1 MSENNQN
8 INYFQGILFI
18 VLWEILH
25 HVVPFLLIYYGIT
38 YFTGNQKE
46 ELTFDEA
53 TKRLS
58 KKSILMDVRSKKE
71 WDNGHVI
78 NSIHY
83 PLDSINENS
92 KNILNNINYII
103 CCKSGNRSKLA
114 YDNLKQF
121 GVKNINYV
129 NNSCLEFFTSLT

>member
-92 KNILNNINYII
+92 KNILNNLNYII

-129 NNSCLEFFTSLT
+129 NNSCLEFT

>member
-25 HVVPFLLIYYGIT
+25 HIVPFLLIYYGLT
-38 YFTGNQKE
+38 YFTENQKE

-58 KKSILMDVRSKKE
+58 KKSILMDVRTKKE

-92 KNILNNINYII
+92 KNVLNNLNYII

-114 YDNLKQF
+114 YDNLKQY

-129 NNSCLEFFTSLT
+129 NEPCLDFRV